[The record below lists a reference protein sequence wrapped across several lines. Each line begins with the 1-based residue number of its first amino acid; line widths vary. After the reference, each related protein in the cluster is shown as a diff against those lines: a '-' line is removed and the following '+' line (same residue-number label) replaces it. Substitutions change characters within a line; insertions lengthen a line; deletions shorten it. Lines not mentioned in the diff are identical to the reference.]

1 MNEEVQNLI
10 SKELNEAKF
19 ERELFEEDLKT
30 KANEFAIKMKE
41 EIGEDIRKTLS
52 SSSPEEVKKEKE
64 TGALKK
70 LFTKIVKTCS

>member
-19 ERELFEEDLKT
+19 ERSLSEEDLKT
-30 KANEFAIKMKE
+30 KANEFANKMKE

-52 SSSPEEVKKEKE
+52 SFPEEAKKEKE
-64 TGALKK
+64 PGVLKK
-70 LFTKIVKTCS
+70 LFAKIVRTCS